1 MLNTK
6 SVKEIIN
13 HLKSKDLSIKE
24 VIQFYFD
31 NIDKFNPITNSI
43 VSMKDKNEIFN
54 EAEKKKDSELCGLP
68 IAIKDLSDV
77 VGFPTTY
84 GYSGAKN
91 NKPNKN
97 SFFVDKLLKAGV
109 TVIGKTNTAELGVGG
124 QTINRLFGP
133 TSNAFD
139 YSKCAAGSSGG
150 ASTAVALGMLP
161 FADGTDQMGSC
172 RGPAAFANIYGFR
185 PTTGLIASDRSYQHP
200 KIPVLTT
207 PGCFAKTPDDM
218 SLLLDLVVGSNKS
231 DPLSFD
237 ISDKFENTTLSDKEF
252 SEIKIVVL
260 NNLISSYDF
269 EKGIV
274 EMFEDKLMNLKNYS
288 KVESINN
295 DIKTNEIWDS
305 WTCFRAKSIYHDT
318 KNMQIQNINHM
329 TEQAIWEY
337 NKGSEIKDDDLKIAY
352 NKKNKILV
360 QIEEIFN
367 KFDFIVLPSS
377 QVFPFNKDIQYPKR
391 INEIELDTYHRWLEV
406 FVIPSLFNLPTLS
419 VPIGFNKNGFPMG
432 MQIIA
437 NQGKDL
443 KLLSFAKRY
452 EEIYQY
458 STVKLKIN
466 NEKTSTPF

>member
-13 HLKSKDLSIKE
+13 HLKSKDFSIE
-24 VIQFYFD
+24 EAIQYYLD
-31 NIDKFNPITNSI
+31 RIDKFNSVTNSI

-54 EAEKKKDSELCGLP
+54 EAEKKKDTKLCGLP

-84 GYSGAKN
+84 GYPGTKN

-97 SFFVDKLLKAGV
+97 SFFVNKLLKAGV

-133 TSNAFD
+133 TSNVFD

-185 PTTGLIASDRSYQHP
+185 PTTGLIASDRTYQHP

-207 PGCFAKTPDDM
+207 PGFFAKTPDDM
-218 SLLLDLVVGSNKS
+218 SLLLDFVVGSNRL

-237 ISDKFENTTLSDKEF
+237 IDGKFENTNLSDKEF
-252 SEIKIVVL
+252 SKIKIVVL
-260 NNLISSYDF
+260 NNLIESYDF

-274 EMFEDKLMNLKNYS
+274 EMFEDKLINLKNYS
-288 KVESINN
+288 KVENISSK
-295 DIKTNEIWDS
+295 IKTTDIWDS

-318 KNMQIQNINHM
+318 KNMQIQNISHM

-337 NKGSEIKDDDLKIAY
+337 NKGLEINDEDIKIAY
-352 NKKNKILV
+352 NKKNKNLI
-360 QIEEIFN
+360 QIEEIFK

-391 INEIELDTYHRWLEV
+391 INGVELDTYHRWLEI
-406 FVIPSLFNLPTLS
+406 FILPSLFDLPTLS

-437 NQGKDL
+437 NKGNDL

-458 STVKLKIN
+458 SKIKKLIN
-466 NEKTSTPF
+466 K

>member
-13 HLKSKDLSIKE
+13 HLKSKDFSIE
-24 VIQFYFD
+24 EAIQYYLD
-31 NIDKFNPITNSI
+31 RIDKFNSVTNSI
-43 VSMKDKNEIFN
+43 VSMKDKNEIFS
-54 EAEKKKDSELCGLP
+54 EAEKKKDTKLCGLP

-77 VGFPTTY
+77 AGFPTTY
-84 GYSGAKN
+84 GYPGTKN

-97 SFFVDKLLKAGV
+97 SFFVNKLLKAGV

-133 TSNAFD
+133 TSNVFD

-185 PTTGLIASDRSYQHP
+185 PTTGLIASDRTYQHP

-207 PGCFAKTPDDM
+207 PGFFAKTPDDM
-218 SLLLDLVVGSNKS
+218 SLLLDFVVGSNRL

-237 ISDKFENTTLSDKEF
+237 IDGRFENTNLSDKEF
-252 SEIKIVVL
+252 SKIKIVVL
-260 NNLISSYDF
+260 NNLIESYDF

-274 EMFEDKLMNLKNYS
+274 EMFEDKLINLKNYS
-288 KVESINN
+288 KVENISSK
-295 DIKTNEIWDS
+295 IKTTDIWDS

-318 KNMQIQNINHM
+318 KNMQIQNISHM

-337 NKGSEIKDDDLKIAY
+337 NKGLEINDEDIKIAY
-352 NKKNKILV
+352 NKKNKNLI
-360 QIEEIFN
+360 QIEEIFK

-391 INEIELDTYHRWLEV
+391 INEVELDTYHRWLEV
-406 FVIPSLFNLPTLS
+406 FILPSLFDLPTLS

-437 NQGKDL
+437 NKGNDL

-458 STVKLKIN
+458 SKIKKLIN
-466 NEKTSTPF
+466 K

>member
-13 HLKSKDLSIKE
+13 HLKSKDFSIE
-24 VIQFYFD
+24 EAIQYYLD
-31 NIDKFNPITNSI
+31 RIDKFNSVTNSI
-43 VSMKDKNEIFN
+43 VSMKDKNEIFS
-54 EAEKKKDSELCGLP
+54 EAEKKKDTKLCGLP

-84 GYSGAKN
+84 GYPGTKN

-97 SFFVDKLLKAGV
+97 SFFVNKLLKAGV

-133 TSNAFD
+133 TSNVFD

-185 PTTGLIASDRSYQHP
+185 PTTGLIASDRTYQHP

-207 PGCFAKTPDDM
+207 PGFFAKTPDDM
-218 SLLLDLVVGSNKS
+218 SLLLDFVVGSNRL

-237 ISDKFENTTLSDKEF
+237 IDGRFENTNLSDKEF
-252 SEIKIVVL
+252 SKIKIVVL
-260 NNLISSYDF
+260 NNLIESYDF

-274 EMFEDKLMNLKNYS
+274 EMFEDKLIYLKNYS
-288 KVESINN
+288 IVENISSK
-295 DIKTNEIWDS
+295 IKTTDIWDS

-318 KNMQIQNINHM
+318 KNMQIQNISHM

-337 NKGSEIKDDDLKIAY
+337 NKGLEINDEDIKIAY
-352 NKKNKILV
+352 NKKNKNLI
-360 QIEEIFN
+360 QIEEIFK

-391 INEIELDTYHRWLEV
+391 INEVELDTYHRWLEV
-406 FVIPSLFNLPTLS
+406 FILPSLFDLPTLS

-437 NQGKDL
+437 NKGNDL

-458 STVKLKIN
+458 SKIKKLIN
-466 NEKTSTPF
+466 K